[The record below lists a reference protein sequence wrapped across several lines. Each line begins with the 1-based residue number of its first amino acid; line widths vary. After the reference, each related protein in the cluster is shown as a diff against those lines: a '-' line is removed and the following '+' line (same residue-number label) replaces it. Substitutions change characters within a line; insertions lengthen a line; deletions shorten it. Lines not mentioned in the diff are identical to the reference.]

1 MRLHTRK
8 ICRQSCKTMLSVR
21 LRDPSFVN
29 FVPKNAEEAVERLAR
44 CRRNGLHPYMVPEC
58 IIECGKALSGQQLD
72 LFEEYVVNPQGVDTE
87 NIVPFDTVR
96 LENENEHNRLVL
108 LHENG
113 SEVPPLPCEDDEK
126 VPVVD
131 ECLREV
137 ELRRIDQ
144 LREQERLRE
153 LQLL

>member
-1 MRLHTRK
+1 
-8 ICRQSCKTMLSVR
+8 MLRVR

-58 IIECGKALSGQQLD
+58 IIECGKALTDEQLD
-72 LFEEYVVNPQGVDTE
+72 LFEEYVVNPQGVDTK
-87 NIVPFDTVR
+87 NIVPFDSVQKANEQEHER
-96 LENENEHNRLVL
+96 LAL
-108 LHENG
+108 LQEDG
-113 SEVPPLPCEDDEK
+113 SEIPPLPFVDDEK
-126 VPVVD
+126 VSVVD
-131 ECLREV
+131 ESLRAE

-144 LREQERLRE
+144 LREQERLRK

>member
-1 MRLHTRK
+1 
-8 ICRQSCKTMLSVR
+8 MLRVR

-58 IIECGKALSGQQLD
+58 IIECGKGLSGQQLD
-72 LFEEYVVNPQGVDTE
+72 LFEEYVVNPQGVDVD

-96 LENENEHNRLVL
+96 QENEKEHNRLAL
-108 LHENG
+108 LQNG
-113 SEVPPLPCEDDEK
+113 SEVPPLPCAVSDDEK
-126 VPVVD
+126 LPVVD
-131 ECLREV
+131 ECLRD
-137 ELRRIDQ
+137 DQ

>member
-96 LENENEHNRLVL
+96 QANENEHNRLVL

-131 ECLREV
+131 ECLRED